1 MQSSLTRTLT
11 QVESYQWK
19 LKATYQFPKMS
30 VDWRLSF
37 LLIQKFQ
44 KWDRNVRENLKVLSN
59 SHSQTAAASVSCELS
74 FIRHL
79 GVTQF
84 HKLASHGWHT
94 DWHQQLLPNDT
105 SPVLLLSLIS
115 ERRAKFSTADF
126 PRGETHFLYKAQ
138 CEFRWYFLG
147 SQSLWIQVRISPEAV
162 PGSHFYPGL
171 LTLDMNRFYRKNHN
185 AVQLCFPLC
194 PFPHT

>member
-1 MQSSLTRTLT
+1 
-11 QVESYQWK
+11 
-19 LKATYQFPKMS
+19 MS

-162 PGSHFYPGL
+162 PGSHFYWVYSPWTWTGFTGRTTMQFSCVFLCVHSHTHKNQGWTWNMISESHHL
-171 LTLDMNRFYRKNHN
+171 LLLSLTN
-185 AVQLCFPLC
+185 VI
-194 PFPHT
+194 